1 MSVREMRWQDLGA
14 VSALERELHPEDAWS
29 TASWWAELA
38 LRPRRDYL
46 VVHRDGKLEGYAGAD
61 RDLAGARADVMT
73 LGVAPQARGGGLGH
87 LLLDELHRRA
97 ADAGAREMALEVRED
112 NAGARALYRRHGYH
126 QVHRRAGY
134 YRSEHGPVDA
144 LVLSVPLPAAPP
156 ERSARA

>member
-1 MSVREMRWQDLGA
+1 MSIREMRWQDLGA
-14 VSALERELHPEDAWS
+14 VSALERELHPDDAWS

-46 VVHRDGKLEGYAGAD
+46 VAQRAGSLVGYAGSDVSAD
-61 RDLAGARADVMT
+61 RADVMT
-73 LGVAPQARGGGLGH
+73 LAVAPPARGAGLAH
-87 LLLDELHRRA
+87 LLLSELHRRA
-97 ADAGAREMALEVRED
+97 ADAGAREMLLEVRED
-112 NAGARALYRRHGYH
+112 NAGARALYRRHGYR

-144 LVLSVPLPAAPP
+144 LLLSVPLPAAPL